1 MSNALDVARDR
12 LLAPAGLTVS
22 DLERVLGQLLGHR
35 IDSGDLY
42 FQSVKHESFM
52 LEDGIVKEGS
62 FNLDHGVGVRAISGE
77 KTGFAYSD
85 DIILPALEQSVRAA
99 RCIAQ
104 VGGTANLCT
113 WQKRQLK
120 PLYTA
125 DNPLDSLSTE
135 EKIAFLRQIDAYAR
149 KQDPRIIQ
157 VMVSLVGVYDTILV
171 VGSDGTMN
179 ADVRPLVR
187 LNVNVIVEQQGR
199 R

>member
-1 MSNALDVARDR
+1 MMSNALDVARDR

-62 FNLDHGVGVRAISGE
+62 FNLDHGVGVRAISGD

-85 DIILPALEQSVRAA
+85 DIILPALEQSVKAA

-104 VGGTANLCT
+104 SGGSVGLKA
-113 WQKRQLK
+113 WDHKIIK
-120 PLYTA
+120 PLYA
-125 DNPLDSLSTE
+125 DDNPLDSLST
-135 EKIAFLRQIDAYAR
+135 
-149 KQDPRIIQ
+149 
-157 VMVSLVGVYDTILV
+157 
-171 VGSDGTMN
+171 
-179 ADVRPLVR
+179 
-187 LNVNVIVEQQGR
+187 
-199 R
+199 

>member
-1 MSNALDVARDR
+1 MMSNALDVARDR

-42 FQSVKHESFM
+42 FQSVKHESFF

-85 DIILPALEQSVRAA
+85 DIILPALEQAAHAA

-104 VGGTANLCT
+104 TGNQQSLRA
-113 WQKRQLK
+113 WQRNAPLA
-120 PLYTA
+120 PLYT
-125 DNPLDSLSTE
+125 
-135 EKIAFLRQIDAYAR
+135 EK
-149 KQDPRIIQ
+149 
-157 VMVSLVGVYDTILV
+157 
-171 VGSDGTMN
+171 
-179 ADVRPLVR
+179 
-187 LNVNVIVEQQGR
+187 
-199 R
+199 